1 MSVILLG
8 LGRYVEEIVEVVSA
22 ISDVV
27 LVERDEA
34 RLRAFLEKAPV
45 ANLRALPGSATDVG
59 LWKEVDLEA
68 AEAVISFLSVEAT
81 LDVARLLRKA
91 LGYRGKIVHVSK
103 ARPDPQAVRE
113 LDLEVV
119 SIPEV
124 LGAILRNLLQGQGIV
139 RYPVGIGL
147 RKGEVVEVLITES
160 SPAVYARLRELRQP
174 GARVALVYR
183 EGSPILPRADF
194 RIQPGDRLLVVG
206 DPRGVEIFV
215 GAVIR
220 GEPTFPRRFGSVGA
234 LCRAEDEEA
243 LYLKERLKVRDWVEA
258 CEDPKGVAE
267 VGVFLARDRDWVRR
281 AFQEGYPFPSFH
293 LRGTHPYRSIL
304 VSANTEAL
312 SPLLASAMDLAR
324 IFGSEVYVLFVSRV
338 EAFMPPEEKEL
349 LENLKLLV
357 ERARKTSGLEV
368 HLIRKEGNPVR
379 ETLKLLKGKFNL
391 LALGYTPGRR
401 TAFFRPYV
409 PQLLAQASPV
419 STLLVPEVN
428 LER

>member
-59 LWKEVDLEA
+59 LWKEVDPEA

-91 LGYRGKIVHVSK
+91 LGYRSKIVHVSK

-147 RKGEVVEVLITES
+147 RKGRWWRSS
-160 SPAVYARLRELRQP
+160 SPSPPLRSTP
-174 GARVALVYR
+174 GS
-183 EGSPILPRADF
+183 GSSASRG
-194 RIQPGDRLLVVG
+194 PGWPWSTG
-206 DPRGVEIFV
+206 RGAPSCP
-215 GAVIR
+215 G
-220 GEPTFPRRFGSVGA
+220 PTSGS
-234 LCRAEDEEA
+234 
-243 LYLKERLKVRDWVEA
+243 
-258 CEDPKGVAE
+258 
-267 VGVFLARDRDWVRR
+267 
-281 AFQEGYPFPSFH
+281 S
-293 LRGTHPYRSIL
+293 RGT
-304 VSANTEAL
+304 
-312 SPLLASAMDLAR
+312 
-324 IFGSEVYVLFVSRV
+324 GSSWW
-338 EAFMPPEEKEL
+338 A
-349 LENLKLLV
+349 
-357 ERARKTSGLEV
+357 
-368 HLIRKEGNPVR
+368 
-379 ETLKLLKGKFNL
+379 
-391 LALGYTPGRR
+391 TPGGWRSSWGR
-401 TAFFRPYV
+401 
-409 PQLLAQASPV
+409 
-419 STLLVPEVN
+419 
-428 LER
+428 

>member
-45 ANLRALPGSATDVG
+45 ASLRALPGSATDVG
-59 LWKEVDLEA
+59 LWKEVDTRT

-91 LGYRGKIVHVSK
+91 LGYRSKIVHVSK

-194 RIQPGDRLLVVG
+194 RVQPGDRLLVVG

-220 GEPTFPRRFGSVGA
+220 GSPRFPGA
-234 LCRAEDEEA
+234 SGAWA
-243 LYLKERLKVRDWVEA
+243 
-258 CEDPKGVAE
+258 
-267 VGVFLARDRDWVRR
+267 
-281 AFQEGYPFPSFH
+281 PF
-293 LRGTHPYRSIL
+293 
-304 VSANTEAL
+304 A
-312 SPLLASAMDLAR
+312 
-324 IFGSEVYVLFVSRV
+324 
-338 EAFMPPEEKEL
+338 
-349 LENLKLLV
+349 
-357 ERARKTSGLEV
+357 
-368 HLIRKEGNPVR
+368 
-379 ETLKLLKGKFNL
+379 
-391 LALGYTPGRR
+391 GRR
-401 TAFFRPYV
+401 TRRPFTSRS
-409 PQLLAQASPV
+409 ASRCGTGWRPARTRREWRRWGFSWPGTGTGCGGPSRKGTRFPP
-419 STLLVPEVN
+419 STSGGPTPTGASSFPPTP
-428 LER
+428 RP

>member
-91 LGYRGKIVHVSK
+91 LGYRSKIVHVSK

-194 RIQPGDRLLVVG
+194 RVQPGDRLLVVG
-206 DPRGVEIFV
+206 DPRG
-215 GAVIR
+215 
-220 GEPTFPRRFGSVGA
+220 
-234 LCRAEDEEA
+234 
-243 LYLKERLKVRDWVEA
+243 W
-258 CEDPKGVAE
+258 
-267 VGVFLARDRDWVRR
+267 
-281 AFQEGYPFPSFH
+281 
-293 LRGTHPYRSIL
+293 RS
-304 VSANTEAL
+304 SW
-312 SPLLASAMDLAR
+312 
-324 IFGSEVYVLFVSRV
+324 
-338 EAFMPPEEKEL
+338 
-349 LENLKLLV
+349 
-357 ERARKTSGLEV
+357 
-368 HLIRKEGNPVR
+368 
-379 ETLKLLKGKFNL
+379 
-391 LALGYTPGRR
+391 GR
-401 TAFFRPYV
+401 
-409 PQLLAQASPV
+409 
-419 STLLVPEVN
+419 
-428 LER
+428 